1 MLDLVVS
8 SVLFSRQTLRHVQGW
23 QKLGLLASRM
33 CAFRL
38 CLCEG
43 NFCTVQAGLLL
54 PVEAHICCLLSN
66 LVRGASFREYFVMDG
81 LTSTATTTVTREYFV
96 MDGQL
101 FCKARL
107 SYFVMDGQ
115 TTFVCT
121 S

>member
-1 MLDLVVS
+1 M
-8 SVLFSRQTLRHVQGW
+8 
-23 QKLGLLASRM
+23 
-33 CAFRL
+33 
-38 CLCEG
+38 
-43 NFCTVQAGLLL
+43 QAGLLL
-54 PVEAHICCLLSN
+54 PVEVHICCLLSN

-96 MDGQL
+96 MNGQL